1 MASYPIKTNKQTKN
15 LRRQP
20 SKRTSNLLSTVYIQS
35 NLTCSSS
42 LQELASCNPENVLA
56 SIINKAVF
64 VLNFNSGIP
73 NSNSYILRSDC
84 GPIIGSPDT
93 LSILPDSYVSPTR
106 PFPNPRSCNAKTRSS
121 ALTTQAAR

>member
-1 MASYPIKTNKQTKN
+1 MTTKN

-20 SKRTSNLLSTVYIQS
+20 SKRTSNLLSTAYIQS

-56 SIINKAVF
+56 SITNKA
-64 VLNFNSGIP
+64 GP

-121 ALTTQAAR
+121 ALTTQAAREEYSISIS